1 MSRSRRPSRTTVWIR
16 SWLRLPGQ
24 VGELVEALRGLVG
37 QHPGID
43 AGNYLV
49 NFQAFGDSSLEVLVN
64 CYTTTADY
72 AAYMDAQQALLLR
85 VMEVVDQ
92 MGLEIAFPTRTVY
105 LRSDAEAA
113 GDGVT

>member
-1 MSRSRRPSRTTVWIR
+1 
-16 SWLRLPGQ
+16 
-24 VGELVEALRGLVG
+24 
-37 QHPGID
+37 
-43 AGNYLV
+43 
-49 NFQAFGDSSLEVLVN
+49 
-64 CYTTTADY
+64 
-72 AAYMDAQQALLLR
+72 MDAQQALLLR